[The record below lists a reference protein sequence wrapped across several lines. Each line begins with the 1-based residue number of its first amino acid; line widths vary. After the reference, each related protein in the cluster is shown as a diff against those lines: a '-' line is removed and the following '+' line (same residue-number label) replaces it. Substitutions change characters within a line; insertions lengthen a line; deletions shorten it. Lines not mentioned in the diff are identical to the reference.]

1 MPQVTVPLPPLDW
14 LRSFE
19 AAARLSNFT
28 AAAAELGLTQAA
40 VSQHIRSLEER
51 LRQPLFVRL
60 ARGVELTPE
69 GAAYLPHLQSAFAV
83 IASSTRDL
91 FEPKTIQSV
100 TIRSPISFAVLMIAP
115 LLQDMAKHLPFVQL
129 QIETIH
135 TPADYGERSGGLDIR
150 FGTGS
155 FPGRQADRLTREALT
170 PMAAPGLAKMPNWTE
185 LPRLTVVGAREMWG
199 EWFAVARMKPAI
211 GPTHKFDSF
220 VAALEAAKHGA
231 GMVLGSRPLADAAL
245 RDGSLVTL
253 SGFALSSGAGHYLTA
268 PSGTHLSPAEEAVR
282 QWFATVFGTPISR

>member
-1 MPQVTVPLPPLDW
+1 MPPLDW

-51 LRQPLFVRL
+51 LKQPLFIRL

-83 IASSTRDL
+83 IANSTREL
-91 FEPKTIQSV
+91 FEPRTIQSV

-115 LLQDMAKHLPFVQL
+115 MLPEMAKALPFVQL

-135 TPADYGERSGGLDIR
+135 TPADYGERSGDAR
-150 FGTGS
+150 HPF
-155 FPGRQADRLTREALT
+155 RHRL
-170 PMAAPGLAKMPNWTE
+170 
-185 LPRLTVVGAREMWG
+185 LPPGAR
-199 EWFAVARMKPAI
+199 
-211 GPTHKFDSF
+211 PT
-220 VAALEAAKHGA
+220 A
-231 GMVLGSRPLADAAL
+231 
-245 RDGSLVTL
+245 
-253 SGFALSSGAGHYLTA
+253 
-268 PSGTHLSPAEEAVR
+268 
-282 QWFATVFGTPISR
+282 